1 MRKEEGKGGGES
13 RGGDPGWEDQIGRG
27 GGRKKAPR
35 QRERDPVGRLS
46 SARKQCGIFF
56 KATDLIS

>member
-1 MRKEEGKGGGES
+1 MGGPDREGRRPEEGPQAE
-13 RGGDPGWEDQIGRG
+13 
-27 GGRKKAPR
+27 
-35 QRERDPVGRLS
+35 RERDPVGRLS